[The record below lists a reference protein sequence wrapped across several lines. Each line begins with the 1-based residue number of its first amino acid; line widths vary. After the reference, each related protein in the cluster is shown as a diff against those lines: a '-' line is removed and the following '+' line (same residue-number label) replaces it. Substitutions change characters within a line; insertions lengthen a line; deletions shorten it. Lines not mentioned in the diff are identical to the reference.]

1 MNSRQNVLNQKIN
14 KRVVKKMLEQ
24 ASKYTLD
31 VNPIEQ
37 DVDVKTT
44 YNSLMKSLNFIYLI
58 LSQVVSGIDL
68 KLTEEVENLN
78 KRANEKVQKFNREA
92 IQRELQR
99 QEEQGYEGENP
110 NDYEDDINSRFGR
123 IGSQG
128 SQYPFSLGSRS
139 IAPSEYE
146 EVEFEDDPNDPEVLY
161 GYPEGSLYG
170 YPEGSVYGY
179 PQGSVDGSNISSLT
193 GKTLELLKLGEVESA
208 VSLNSLEKE
217 VVNVK
222 FYVEQL
228 LGQFNLLTKVQKQKL
243 ATIVQKI
250 NKQIN
255 HIGRIYSKRTKKYT
269 QLHNSFVFLKS
280 SLKIINDE
288 LSLAGEGIILEDGGQ
303 YGGSG
308 RVNKGIYNIHQPTK
322 YVNPSN
328 VNMNWAYN
336 LAQRNN

>member
-24 ASKYTLD
+24 ASKYNLD
-31 VNPIEQ
+31 VNPNEQ

-68 KLTEEVENLN
+68 KLTEEVQKLN
-78 KRANEKVQKFNREA
+78 KRA

-99 QEEQGYEGENP
+99 QEERGYEGENP
-110 NDYEDDINSRFGR
+110 NIYEEDINSRFGR

-161 GYPEGSLYG
+161 GYPEGSVYG
-170 YPEGSVYGY
+170 YPE
-179 PQGSVDGSNISSLT
+179 GSVDGSNISSLS
-193 GKTLELLKLGEVESA
+193 GLSKLGEVESA

-217 VVNVK
+217 VVNTK

-228 LGQFNLLTKVQKQKL
+228 LGQFNLLTKIQKQKL
-243 ATIVQKI
+243 ATIIQKI

-255 HIGRIYSKRTKKYT
+255 HISRIYPKGTKKYT
-269 QLHNSFVFLKS
+269 QLYNSFVYLKS
-280 SLKIINDE
+280 SLKIINEE
-288 LSLAGEGIILEDGGQ
+288 LSSAGEGAILEDGGQ
-303 YGGSG
+303 YDGSG
-308 RVNKGIYNIHQPTK
+308 RVNKGIYNLHQPTK
-322 YVNPSN
+322 YVNPKN
-328 VNMNWAYN
+328 VNANWSYN